1 MHFCIQCSNMYY
13 IRLSEEDPNSIVYYC
28 RNCGHENKNITLD
41 SVTISR
47 TNFKSSKQKYN
58 SIINKYTKMDPT
70 LPRINT
76 IKCPNQAC
84 KSNEGHEHISAETP
98 RSRARSEGSKSKAS
112 IGAAAAAVVP
122 SVAGVGVDVG
132 VDVDE
137 QGGGAGAGDHTER
150 EIIYLRYDDVN
161 MNFVYLC
168 PVCDSVWNTTQ

>member
-1 MHFCIQCSNMYY
+1 MHFCIKCSNMYY

-84 KSNEGHEHISAETP
+84 KSNQEHEHEHAETP
-98 RSRARSEGSKSKAS
+98 RSRAARSEGSKSKAS
-112 IGAAAAAVVP
+112 ISVEAAAVVP
-122 SVAGVGVDVG
+122 SVAGVDVS
-132 VDVDE
+132 VEE
-137 QGGGAGAGDHTER
+137 QGGGAGEHTGR

>member
-1 MHFCIQCSNMYY
+1 MHFCIKCSNMYY

-84 KSNEGHEHISAETP
+84 KSNQEHEHAHAETP
-98 RSRARSEGSKSKAS
+98 RSRTREEGSKSKAS
-112 IGAAAAAVVP
+112 IGAAAAAVLP
-122 SVAGVGVDVG
+122 SVASVDVSLE
-132 VDVDE
+132 E
-137 QGGGAGAGDHTER
+137 QGGSAGGHTER

>member
-1 MHFCIQCSNMYY
+1 MHFCIHCSNMYY

-84 KSNEGHEHISAETP
+84 KSNEGQGQGQGQGYLHQEKPKLSS
-98 RSRARSEGSKSKAS
+98 RSRSSESGKSKAS
-112 IGAAAAAVVP
+112 SPEESSPEEPEVVE
-122 SVAGVGVDVG
+122 V
-132 VDVDE
+132 VDE
-137 QGGGAGAGDHTER
+137 QGGGAGAATDR